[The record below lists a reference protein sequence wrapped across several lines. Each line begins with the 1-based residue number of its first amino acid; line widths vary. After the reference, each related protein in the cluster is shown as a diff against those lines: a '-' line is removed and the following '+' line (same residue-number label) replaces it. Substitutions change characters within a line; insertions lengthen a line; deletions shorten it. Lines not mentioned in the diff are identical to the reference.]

1 METEVNFAGQRVL
14 VVGGSSGLGR
24 ACAKAFLQED
34 AEVWIASRSSEK
46 LRDAVNLLGAPER
59 LHPVT
64 VDMTDPDDIEQLP
77 ERLPD
82 GLDHLVIS
90 ASQAA
95 HGAFADLP
103 VAQVEAM
110 FASKF
115 MGPYRTAKALL
126 PVLRSGRSITFFSGV
141 LSRRPGRNVAGLASV
156 NAAVEGLTRALAL
169 ELGPDLR
176 VNCVAPGMVE
186 TEAYAAMPAERRAK
200 MLEETGASL
209 PVRRTGTGEEVAAA
223 VLMLASNGYITGT
236 VLDVDGGHMV
246 RSGA

>member
-1 METEVNFAGQRVL
+1 MKFAGHRVL

-24 ACAKAFLQED
+24 ASAAGFLQEG

-46 LRDAVNLLGAPER
+46 LCNTVEELGNPER
-59 LHPVT
+59 LHYLVF
-64 VDMTDPDDIEQLP
+64 DMTAPEDVQKLP
-77 ERLPD
+77 TQFPN

-90 ASQAA
+90 ASKAA
-95 HGAFADLP
+95 HGAFAELP
-103 VAQVEAM
+103 VAEVEAM

-115 MGPYRTAKALL
+115 MGPYRTARALL
-126 PVLRSGRSITFFSGV
+126 AVLRPGGSITLFSGV

-176 VNCVAPGMVE
+176 VNCVSPGMVE
-186 TEAYAAMPAERRAK
+186 TEAYAAMPEDRRAR
-200 MLEETGASL
+200 MLTQTGASL
-209 PVRRTGTGEEVAAA
+209 PVRRTGTATEVAAA
-223 VLMLASNGYITGT
+223 VLMLAENGYMTGH